1 METRTSSPMALMA
14 LELRRAVL
22 SATRLL
28 ETKACL
34 DILLEASRRNEPRPA
49 PPKQSYT
56 VRDVAD
62 RWSRSPD
69 FVRDYFRNVPG
80 ILHKDRPATRTKHR
94 YFSFTIPTAVLLREE
109 GRLPPS

>member
-1 METRTSSPMALMA
+1 METRTSTPMEPKA

-22 SATRLL
+22 SSKRLL
-28 ETKACL
+28 ATIACL
-34 DILLEASRRNEPRPA
+34 DVLIKAGLQEPRPV

-56 VRDVAD
+56 VREIAD

-69 FVRDYFRNVPG
+69 FVRDYFRNVRG
-80 ILHKDRPATRTKHR
+80 ILYRDRPATRTKHR
-94 YFSFTIPTAVLLREE
+94 YFSFTVPTAVLLREE